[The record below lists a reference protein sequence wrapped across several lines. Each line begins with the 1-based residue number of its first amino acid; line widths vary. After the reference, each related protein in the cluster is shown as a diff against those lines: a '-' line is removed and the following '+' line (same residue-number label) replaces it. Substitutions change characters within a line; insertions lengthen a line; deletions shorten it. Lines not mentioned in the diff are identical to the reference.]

1 MLVYELTREDVV
13 LKLEARVN
21 SEGEGISGGDTARH
35 SGSGNSV
42 ERRVRVRELEHKE
55 GYKEGC
61 NSGEKGF
68 GSSVKETLFFLIP
81 FFPSIVIARVFGAI
95 SFEIR

>member
-1 MLVYELTREDVV
+1 M
-13 LKLEARVN
+13 
-21 SEGEGISGGDTARH
+21 
-35 SGSGNSV
+35 
-42 ERRVRVRELEHKE
+42 ELEKGNE
-55 GYKEGC
+55 SVKKLLKKAVIAER
-61 NSGEKGF
+61 GF

>member
-1 MLVYELTREDVV
+1 MLVYEIIRGGVILN
-13 LKLEARVN
+13 LEARVN
-21 SEGEGISGGDTARH
+21 SEGISREDVTRHGG
-35 SGSGNSV
+35 SV
-42 ERRVRVRELEHKE
+42 ELEKGNE
-55 GYKEGC
+55 SVKKLLKKAVIAER
-61 NSGEKGF
+61 GF